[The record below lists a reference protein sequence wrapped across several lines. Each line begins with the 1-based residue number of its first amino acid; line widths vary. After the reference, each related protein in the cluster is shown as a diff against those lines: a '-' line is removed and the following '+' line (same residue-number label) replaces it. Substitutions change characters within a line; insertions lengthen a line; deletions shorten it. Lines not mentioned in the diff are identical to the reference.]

1 MADLR
6 FAAWAQTRLSRAIAT
21 VDSGGPLGA
30 ATVKPAV
37 TVAGPARIDIVG
49 PTLTMLGPG
58 AAAGLDL
65 GGGPRTDPP
74 ADARDVEDNYLASI
88 ELPAPELPWLLTPA
102 RAGGEQRLRPWIVLV
117 VVKDADFRDG
127 RLLPVMDVHTDE
139 LPDLADSWAWA
150 HVQLPSPDATP
161 PAGLEELV
169 GRTVSRLVCPRRLAP
184 GTGYRACVVPAFAG
198 GVAAGLG
205 GTGPETD
212 SHEPAWRVDQP
223 GRVTLPVFHS
233 WVFTTAAAGG
243 DFESLVRLLQPADLA
258 GVAGFG
264 AKVVD
269 VGRPWPDDR
278 PLLDV
283 VGPQTVAVQGAL
295 RPFGPAPEGSAS
307 GDALADLAARL
318 TRQLEAPAD
327 RLVAGHD
334 PDDTTGA
341 IAPPLYGGR
350 HVNRERVQ
358 PDAGDWI
365 AALNLSAPDRIAAGL
380 GTEYVRANQEQLM
393 ARAWEQVGA
402 IREANRL
409 RAVAELADDVAH
421 SVHRRHVRTLTT
433 GELVGLTAPAAHRT
447 LMPGD
452 TVLAVEVTVSALP
465 DAAAGTTFA
474 RMLRPTGPIARRAG
488 LRVDSVV
495 SAGLR
500 GSVGVPDPRPLLA
513 SLSVGDVGAVRG
525 SEMGDATADARAVI
539 DGTAAAR
546 QLIALQAL
554 AGVAEANGLEDVA
567 AQVADGIAPVTELDL
582 DSVVS
587 GDIAGLR
594 GALAASLTEA
604 ASTMNTVV
612 GLVAAAGP
620 AADGRALGRFG
631 VEIDAG
637 ELRGRLASALHPFD
651 VVRRRLASRVTVPP
665 ALDRPGLDP
674 VMAYPTFPAPMA
686 LALLATDK
694 EWFLPGIGA
703 FPGNRVTLLEPNDDF
718 IESYLVGLNHEMM
731 RELRWREYPTDARG
745 TPFSRFW
752 PRPDS
757 GDDVPPVHTW
767 TGPLGDHLTL
777 GKENLSVLLVRGD
790 VLRRFA
796 DVVVAAVPAV
806 AGAGGRPSPD
816 LDPTT
821 WLLPLFV
828 VRVDESTSAYAFRVG
843 EAALRAR
850 PTPQAPGWFFAFQEH
865 SYRIRFGFDGTP
877 GDAFRTWDDLDWGR
891 IGLVRGFTVAARPVA
906 PPADPKG
913 AFWGTDAADM
923 ARIALQ
929 KPFRVAIH
937 ASALLHGQ
945 G

>member
-1 MADLR
+1 VADLR

-21 VDSGGPLGA
+21 VDAGGLLGP
-30 ATVKPAV
+30 ATLRPAV
-37 TVAGPARIDIVG
+37 TVAGPATFDVTG

-65 GGGPRTDPP
+65 GGAPRTDPP
-74 ADARDVEDNYLASI
+74 ADARDIEDNYLASI
-88 ELPAPELPWLLTPA
+88 ELPSPELPWLLTPA
-102 RAGGEQRLRPWIVLV
+102 RAGADQRLRPWIVLV
-117 VVKDADFRDG
+117 AVKDADFRDG
-127 RLLPVMDVHTDE
+127 RLLPVIDVHTDE
-139 LPDLADSWAWA
+139 LPDLVDSWAWA

-161 PAGLEELV
+161 PAGLE
-169 GRTVSRLVCPRRLAP
+169 GWGTVSRLVCPRRLAP

-205 GTGPETD
+205 ITGAQTD
-212 SHEPAWRVDQP
+212 SHAPAWRVDQP
-223 GRVTLPVFHS
+223 GRVTLPVYYS
-233 WVFTTAAAGG
+233 WLFSTAASGG
-243 DFESLVRLLQPADLA
+243 DFESLVRLLEPADVA
-258 GVAGFG
+258 GVEGFG
-264 AKVVD
+264 AKMVD

-278 PLLDV
+278 PLLDNDE
-283 VGPQTVAVQGAL
+283 PQTVAVQGAL
-295 RPFGPAPEGSAS
+295 RPFGPPPAGTATEP
-307 GDALADLAARL
+307 ALADLAARL

-327 RLVAGHD
+327 RMTPGHD
-334 PDDTTGA
+334 PDDTIGA
-341 IAPPLYGGR
+341 VAPPLYGGR

-358 PDAGDWI
+358 PADWV
-365 AALNLSAPDRIAAGL
+365 ATLNLSPPDRIAAGL

-409 RAVAELADDVAH
+409 RAIAELADDVAH
-421 SVHRRHVRTLTT
+421 SVHRRHVRTLNT
-433 GELVGLTAPAAHRT
+433 GELVGLTAPAARRT

-452 TVLAVEVTVSALP
+452 AVLAVEVTVSALP

-488 LRVDSVV
+488 LRVDTVV

-500 GSVGVPDPRPLLA
+500 GGVTVPDPRPLLA
-513 SLSVGDVGAVRG
+513 TLSVSETGAVRG
-525 SEMGDATADARAVI
+525 SAMGDATADARAVI
-539 DGTAAAR
+539 DGTAAAC

-554 AGVAEANGLEDVA
+554 AGVAAANGLDDVA
-567 AQVADGIAPVTELDL
+567 TQLADGIAPVTDL
-582 DSVVS
+582 DFDAVVN
-587 GDIAGLR
+587 GDVAGVR
-594 GALAASLTEA
+594 RTLAPSLTEA
-604 ASTMNTVV
+604 ATTMNA
-612 GLVAAAGP
+612 VAGDVAG
-620 AADGRALGRFG
+620 AVGRFG
-631 VEIDAG
+631 MEMDP
-637 ELRGRLASALHPFD
+637 ESFQGRIVSALHPFD
-651 VVRRRLASRVTVPP
+651 VVRRRLASRVRIP
-665 ALDRPGLDP
+665 AHLDRPGLEP

-703 FPGNRVTLLEPNDDF
+703 FPANRVTLLEPNDDF

-752 PRPDS
+752 PRPDA

-777 GKENLSVLLVRGD
+777 GKESLSVLLVRGD

-796 DVVVAAVPAV
+796 DVVVTAVPAV
-806 AGAGGRPSPD
+806 AGPGGRPAPD
-816 LDPTT
+816 LDPGH
-821 WLLPLFV
+821 WLRPLFV
-828 VRVDESTSAYAFRVG
+828 VRVDDSTSAYAFRVG
-843 EAALRAR
+843 EAALRAQ

-865 SYRIRFGFDGTP
+865 SYRIRFGFDATP
-877 GDAFRTWDDLDWGR
+877 GDAFTTWDDLDWSR
-891 IGLVRGFTVAARPVA
+891 VPLDRGFARATLPPA
-906 PPADPKG
+906 PPPNPRG
-913 AFWGTDAADM
+913 ASWGTDSADM

-937 ASALLHGQ
+937 ASALLQGQ